1 MNKRSIRISLELLT
15 LLLWIVGIVCATLL
29 AVEYGAIIFTGGT
42 ELKFAWDAIKPIVE
56 KAVETL
62 VDDGETVRDLG
73 IVNDLFNIGAMAIL
87 AVVASGICGGVSFVS
102 LCASCCISG
111 KARRSD
117 HGGLESGTAAYLVPV
132 EGDKPGFTMSERSSP
147 TSSAAWTP
155 MSKVSSGYSPAPQQE
170 SGADGWY
177 R

>member
-29 AVEYGAIIFTGGT
+29 AVEYGAIVFTGGA
-42 ELKFAWDAIKPIVE
+42 ELKFAWSAIKPIVE

-62 VDDGETVRDLG
+62 VNDGKTIRELG

-87 AVVASGICGGVSFVS
+87 AVVASGICGAVSFVS
-102 LCASCCISG
+102 LCVSCCISG
-111 KARRSD
+111 KAKRSG
-117 HGGLESGTAAYLVPV
+117 HGGLESGAAESLVPV
-132 EGDKPGFTMSERSSP
+132 EGDKPGFIMSERSSP
-147 TSSAAWTP
+147 ISSAAWTP
-155 MSKVSSGYSPAPQQE
+155 MSKASSGYSPAPQHD
-170 SGADGWY
+170 SGVGGWY